1 MFLYLRHTY
10 STYLRWWTLG
20 EHRTMGLGQIF
31 WIGQYVLFAEFIKNR
46 AAEGEDGSS
55 ALFLHDWFVYGRADS
70 RYVDAYPYP

>member
-1 MFLYLRHTY
+1 
-10 STYLRWWTLG
+10 
-20 EHRTMGLGQIF
+20 MGLGQIF